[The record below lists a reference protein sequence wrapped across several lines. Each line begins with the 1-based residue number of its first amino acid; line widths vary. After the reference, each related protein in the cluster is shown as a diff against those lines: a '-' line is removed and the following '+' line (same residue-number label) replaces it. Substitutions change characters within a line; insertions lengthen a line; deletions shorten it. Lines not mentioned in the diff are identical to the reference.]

1 MLREHRRCALKITRC
16 LLNVAIGL
24 LLGLVP
30 ASAQLNMRKFLEG
43 HWVGEDL
50 QIRVDQDAV
59 QANDNPDKPFEWSPL
74 VIKNVTGGM
83 IVFQIGARQYIGLI
97 EGQQMTVTISGSSRS
112 YVLTKDPK
120 P

>member
-1 MLREHRRCALKITRC
+1 MNITRC
-16 LLNVAIGL
+16 LPNVAIGI

-30 ASAQLNMRKFLEG
+30 ASAQGNMRKFLEG

-74 VIKNVTGGM
+74 VIKDVTGGM
-83 IVFQIGARQYIGLI
+83 VVFQIGARQYIGLI
-97 EGQQMTVTISGSSRS
+97 NGQQMTVTMSGSNRS
-112 YVLTKDPK
+112 YILTKNPK